1 LNGGAA
7 SDAKKLFFHVSDVL
21 NEATNGEQAPS
32 AASSSVNTSTTVN
45 NNSVNLKPG
54 DEVEFLVAHNPR
66 NGKYSATKI
75 KRLHSSSSE
84 NQSSIGTQQQQ
95 SSGTLNAS
103 EQVDAKRPE
112 RLITKL
118 KVANIDDKSGKQ
130 LILIRQPNN
139 PDGKTKSFSKELKER
154 LPGSLT
160 PLDPS
165 NKATQGSE
173 NQQVSSLSI
182 LELLMAQQQQQPATT
197 TS

>member
-1 LNGGAA
+1 M
-7 SDAKKLFFHVSDVL
+7 SDTKKLFFHVSDVL
-21 NEATNGEQAPS
+21 SEAVNGEQTTS
-32 AASSSVNTSTTVN
+32 AGSSITTSTTA
-45 NNSVNLKPG
+45 NNSVHLKPG
-54 DEVEFLVAHNPR
+54 DEVEFLIAHNPR
-66 NGKYSATKI
+66 NGKYSATKV
-75 KRLHSSSSE
+75 KRLHSTSSE
-84 NQSSIGTQQQQ
+84 AQPLNGAQQSQQQ
-95 SSGTLNAS
+95 SSGSLNVS

-160 PLDPS
+160 PLEQNALS
-165 NKATQGSE
+165 NRTASGNE

-182 LELLMAQQQQQPATT
+182 IELLMAQQQQTAITT